1 MRVAA
6 ARCLAWLCLLGSAA
20 AFAPAH
26 ARLPGRSSAAPL
38 DAAGPPLRSAERAW
52 SRNARARACSA
63 RMNLFDIVDAV
74 NPLASRTDQL
84 KRFFRTIY
92 DRIDTDKSN
101 YLDQA
106 ELSAAIEKLARAVDG
121 IPELPFSEEQ
131 VTVRASM
138 QPASSPAAHSI
149 RTPAHCPSLPRCRG
163 NGALAGTWLLV
174 TADCACRKHGWRA
187 APCWTVTTTGSWSL
201 MKLGACL

>member
-1 MRVAA
+1 
-6 ARCLAWLCLLGSAA
+6 
-20 AFAPAH
+20 
-26 ARLPGRSSAAPL
+26 
-38 DAAGPPLRSAERAW
+38 
-52 SRNARARACSA
+52 
-63 RMNLFDIVDAV
+63 MNLFDIVDAV

-84 KRFFRTIY
+84 KRFCKTIY

-163 NGALAGTWLLV
+163 NGALAGTWHSV
-174 TADCACRKHGWRA
+174 TLTR
-187 APCWTVTTTGSWSL
+187 
-201 MKLGACL
+201 

>member
-1 MRVAA
+1 MRAAA
-6 ARCLAWLCLLGSAA
+6 ARCLAWMCLLGSTA

-38 DAAGPPLRSAERAW
+38 GAAGPPLRSAERDG
-52 SRNARARACSA
+52 SRNARARRACSV
-63 RMNLFDIVDAV
+63 RMNLFDMVDAV

-84 KRFFRTIY
+84 KRFFKTIY

-121 IPELPFSEEQ
+121 VPELPFSEEQ
-131 VTVRASM
+131 VTVRPGM
-138 QPASSPAAHSI
+138 PSSVLTCSPQHLHSRAAHC
-149 RTPAHCPSLPRCRG
+149 TLLPPCRG
-163 NGALAGTWLLV
+163 NGALAGTWRSV
-174 TADCACRKHGWRA
+174 TR
-187 APCWTVTTTGSWSL
+187 
-201 MKLGACL
+201 